1 LAARQDFDDARLYA
15 SESGREAQRVWAIN
29 DWNASREIHVLGLKS
44 SPGSKL
50 RNGTTRFTHPHNG
63 REMAQIKWFRDQCAM
78 GTNGTKV
85 PSAGLLL
92 HEAAHSAN
100 SADRDKFAAIPMGL
114 FTNAEEHRVITG
126 VESDSQRSHGLRPRD
141 THGPSVYYQS
151 TGGVRSTQAADPGA
165 EQLLQAHGRNL
176 ESLSAKLDEFGVD
189 RSKPP
194 QATLPKDPTRI
205 QTGSEALGQTKF
217 EMYSLTKNL
226 HEQKKPAQSG

>member
-1 LAARQDFDDARLYA
+1 MAT
-15 SESGREAQRVWAIN
+15 
-29 DWNASREIHVLGLKS
+29 
-44 SPGSKL
+44 
-50 RNGTTRFTHPHNG
+50 NGTT
-63 REMAQIKWFRDQCAM
+63 
-78 GTNGTKV
+78 V
-85 PSAGLLL
+85 PPAALLL

-100 SADRDKFAAIPMGL
+100 SEDRDQFAAIPMGL

-126 VESDSQRSHGLRPRD
+126 VESDSQRSHGRRPRD

-189 RSKPP
+189 RSRPP
-194 QATLPKDPTRI
+194 QATLPKDPTQI
-205 QTGSEALGQTKF
+205 QTGSEALGQTKY

-226 HEQKKPAQSG
+226 HEQKKQAQSG